1 MPCLC
6 LPKACSPCLFCTFPR
21 ESVGLESMGAVR
33 WCEAA
38 GARCQHK
45 PVQMWPGDRAG
56 SSFPP
61 YLLEGLASV
70 CRVLNLL
77 SRLAARWLCSK
88 YAKKAKGSISLARE
102 GCTDTKKGL

>member
-1 MPCLC
+1 
-6 LPKACSPCLFCTFPR
+6 
-21 ESVGLESMGAVR
+21 MGAVR

-56 SSFPP
+56 SSFLP

-77 SRLAARWLCSK
+77 SRLAARWLCSSTQK
-88 YAKKAKGSISLARE
+88 RQKVVFHKFGTRRLHRYKERPLK
-102 GCTDTKKGL
+102 